1 MKIAAILVLSC
12 VLGTV
17 YGCAEKGQS
26 TQIEKKIS
34 KATPQKVTVEAQPKK
49 VATSQPVKATRPG
62 KLPPGHPPMNK
73 GTATKGATSRPA
85 ASRPASAPVA
95 QQIGPPGIIK
105 GRVEIS
111 EALRGKVK
119 AGTTLFISVRRFE
132 GEGKRGMI
140 MAAKKLPVGGA
151 SLFPLDFTISQRD
164 VMMGGTKLNGAV
176 TLAARID
183 QDGDAISK
191 QAGDIEGA
199 HEGSIVVGKGTGSI
213 MLNALRQ

>member
-1 MKIAAILVLSC
+1 MKITTVLALSC
-12 VLGTV
+12 LLGGAF
-17 YGCAEKGQS
+17 GCAEKGQS

-34 KATPQKVTVEAQPKK
+34 KATPQKVTAQAVPTKP
-49 VATSQPVKATRPG
+49 ATSQPVKAKPSG
-62 KLPPGHPPMNK
+62 KLPAGHPPMNK
-73 GTATKGATSRPA
+73 TAPKGATSRPA
-85 ASRPASAPVA
+85 SSRPTSAPA
-95 QQIGPPGIIK
+95 TKSIAAPGIIK

-111 EALRGKVK
+111 EALRARVK
-119 AGTTLFISVRRFE
+119 GGTTLFISVRRFE

-164 VMMGGTKLNGAV
+164 VMMGGTKLSGPV

-191 QAGDIEGA
+191 QPGDIEGA
-199 HEGSIVVGKGTGSI
+199 HKGSIVVGKGTGSI
-213 MLNALRQ
+213 MLDVLRQ